1 MRFDYSPVDSVA
13 LPAARRSFLIAALVL
28 VSVGA
33 AMSWRGTQTETGL
46 MAPADAAPMTG
57 NPAADLA
64 NLQATADTLEA
75 PAATPWVTVTVKSGQ
90 TLSSIFDAQDLPTMD
105 WVAIVRLGGDA
116 QKLKRLRAGDQ
127 LHLRKGP
134 EGLQE
139 LTYTL
144 DEARTLQ
151 VSRTD
156 AGFEAIT
163 LAAEIEHRPTY
174 AMGTLSSS
182 LYESGLASGLPPALI
197 IEMAD
202 IFAYDIDFAQ
212 DIRVG
217 DRFTVIFDE
226 LYKNG
231 DKLRAGNILAAE
243 FVNQGKP
250 LRAVRYIDPQGNA
263 GYYAPEGQSLRKS
276 FIRTPLDVFRV
287 SSNFSRGRY
296 HPVLNR
302 IRAHLGTDYAAS
314 TGTPIKA
321 TGDGRIV
328 FMGNKGGYGKAI
340 VIKHGSSYETL
351 YAHMSRFRS
360 GLGYGS
366 RVQQGQVIGYV
377 GSTGLATGPH
387 LHYEFRINGVHR
399 DPRRVT
405 LPRATA
411 LPRQHLEHF
420 RASSAPLLVQLDA
433 LNRSQVAQAN

>member
-1 MRFDYSPVDSVA
+1 LRGDGVLDQFDRLDTQLVA
-13 LPAARRSFLIAALVL
+13 KLL
-28 VSVGA
+28 G
-33 AMSWRGTQTETGL
+33 
-46 MAPADAAPMTG
+46 
-57 NPAADLA
+57 
-64 NLQATADTLEA
+64 LQATADTLAA

-90 TLSSIFDAQDLPTMD
+90 TLSSIFDAQGLPTMD
-105 WVAIVRLGGDA
+105 WVSIVRLGGDA
-116 QKLKRLRAGDQ
+116 QKLKRLKAGDELQ
-127 LHLRKGP
+127 LRKGP

-139 LTYTL
+139 LTYAL
-144 DEARTLQ
+144 DEQHTLQ
-151 VSRTD
+151 VTRTD

-174 AMGTLSSS
+174 ATGVLASS
-182 LYESGLASGLPPALI
+182 LYESGLVAGLPPALI
-197 IEMAD
+197 IELAD
-202 IFAYDIDFAQ
+202 IFGYDIDFAQ

-243 FVNQGKP
+243 FVNQGKA
-250 LRAVRYIDPQGNA
+250 LRAVRYVDPQGHA

-360 GLGYGS
+360 GLGHGS

-387 LHYEFRINGVHR
+387 LHYEFRVNGVHR

-405 LPRATA
+405 LPRASS

-420 RASSAPLLVQLDA
+420 RASSTPLLAQLDA

>member
-1 MRFDYSPVDSVA
+1 
-13 LPAARRSFLIAALVL
+13 
-28 VSVGA
+28 
-33 AMSWRGTQTETGL
+33 MSWRGATQ
-46 MAPADAAPMTG
+46 ADAGLVT
-57 NPAADLA
+57 PATAAAMPDASPDLA

-75 PAATPWVTVTVKSGQ
+75 PAATPWVTVTVKPGQ
-90 TLSSIFDAQDLPTMD
+90 TLSSIFDAQGLPTMD
-105 WVAIVRLGGDA
+105 WVSIVRLGGEA
-116 QKLKRLRAGDQ
+116 QKLKRLKAGDQ

-139 LTYTL
+139 LTYAL

-163 LAAEIEHRPTY
+163 LAAEIEHRATY
-174 AMGTLSSS
+174 ATGVLASS
-182 LYESGLASGLPPALI
+182 LYESGLVAGLPPALI

-202 IFAYDIDFAQ
+202 IFGYDIDFAQ

-231 DKLRAGNILAAE
+231 EKLRAGSILAAE
-243 FVNQGKP
+243 FVNQGKA
-250 LRAVRYIDPQGNA
+250 LRAVRYTDPQGHA

-296 HPVLNR
+296 HPVLNK
-302 IRAHLGTDYAAS
+302 IRAHLGTDYAAA

-321 TGDGRIV
+321 TGDGRVV
-328 FMGNKGGYGKAI
+328 FIGNKGGYGKAV
-340 VIKHGSSYETL
+340 VIRHGSSYETL

-360 GLGYGS
+360 GLGFGS

-387 LHYEFRINGVHR
+387 LHYEFRVNGVHR

-405 LPRATA
+405 LPRASA

-420 RASSAPLLVQLDA
+420 RASSQPLLVQLDA

>member
-1 MRFDYSPVDSVA
+1 
-13 LPAARRSFLIAALVL
+13 
-28 VSVGA
+28 
-33 AMSWRGTQTETGL
+33 MSWRGSQPETGL
-46 MAPADAAPMTG
+46 LSPATAAPVAGT
-57 NPAADLA
+57 PAADLA
-64 NLQATADTLEA
+64 HLQATTDTLEA

-105 WVAIVRLGGDA
+105 WVSIVRLGGDA
-116 QKLKRLRAGDQ
+116 QKLKRLKAGDELQ
-127 LHLRKGP
+127 LRKGP

-139 LTYTL
+139 LTYPL
-144 DEARTLQ
+144 DEQHTLQ
-151 VSRTD
+151 VTRTD

-174 AMGTLSSS
+174 ATGVLSSS
-182 LYESGLASGLPPALI
+182 LYESGLVSGLPPALI

-202 IFAYDIDFAQ
+202 IFGYDIDFAQ

-231 DKLRAGNILAAE
+231 EKLRAGNILAAE
-243 FVNQGKP
+243 FVNQGKA
-250 LRAVRYIDPQGNA
+250 LRAVRYVDPQGHA

-328 FMGNKGGYGKAI
+328 FMGTKGGYGKTI
-340 VIKHGSSYETL
+340 ILKHGSSYETL

-360 GLGYGS
+360 GLGHGS

-387 LHYEFRINGVHR
+387 LHYEFRVNGVHR

-405 LPRATA
+405 LPRASS

-420 RASSAPLLVQLDA
+420 RASSTPLLAQLDA